1 MKKLMAVAL
10 VSATSLLVLTSLAS
24 ANHTKKPTA
33 PKTQKFSAALNIG
46 QEVPKP
52 KGTKAGAS
60 GRFSAT
66 LTGTTLTWT
75 LTFGHLSGPATAAHI
90 HNGVRGKSGP
100 VVVALCTPCAS
111 PASGTATVT
120 PEQLTDILARKY
132 YVNVHTAKNAGGEIR
147 GQITHA
153 SS

>member
-10 VSATSLLVLTSLAS
+10 VSLTSVLMLAAFAS
-24 ANHTKKPTA
+24 AGHTKKPTA
-33 PKTQKFSAALNIG
+33 QKFSAALNIG

-66 LTGTTLTWT
+66 LTGTSLEWT
-75 LTFGHLSGPATAAHI
+75 LTFGHLSGAATAAHI
-90 HNGVRGKSGP
+90 HDGVRGKSGP
-100 VVVALCTPCAS
+100 VVVPLCGPCTS
-111 PASGTATVT
+111 PASGTATLT
-120 PEQLTDILARKY
+120 QEQITAMLARKY
-132 YVNVHTAKNAGGEIR
+132 YANVHTAKNAGGEVR